1 MNVKICGIQSRQ
13 DAEIAVRAGAD
24 FLGFIFAE
32 SKRKITPEQA
42 RDIISHLDDS
52 VKKVGVFVNESAEE
66 ITRIAN
72 FAKLDVIQLH
82 GHETPEF
89 AQVIPFPV
97 IKAITI
103 SSEEDVK
110 KIDQYDTEFVLID
123 LPKIGSGQKTLD
135 WSNLQQKLPR
145 DKPLFLA
152 GGLTQENVQKAVQV
166 VQPYAVDVASGV
178 ETNLKKDTEK
188 VTAFI
193 TEAKKR
199 EGENQ

>member
-1 MNVKICGIQSRQ
+1 MNVKICGIQSSE

-42 RDIISHLDDS
+42 RDIISQLDDS

-82 GHETPEF
+82 GHETPKF
-89 AQVIPFPV
+89 AQEIPFPV

-123 LPKIGSGQKTLD
+123 LPKIGSEQKTLD
-135 WSNLQQKLPR
+135 WSNLQQKLSR
-145 DKPLFLA
+145 DKQLFLA
-152 GGLTQENVQKAVQV
+152 GGLTPENIQKAVQV

-178 ETNLKKDTEK
+178 ETNGKKDTEK